1 MGSCTQAT
9 SAREHTSTTE
19 RTGTLQQRPCIF
31 QLLEQQQQQQQLL
44 KVMGLAE
51 LLNNNGA
58 IVIQDFSYKE
68 GANVAY
74 LVVSVARGHPTLSS

>member
-1 MGSCTQAT
+1 MLL
-9 SAREHTSTTE
+9 RNN
-19 RTGTLQQRPCIF
+19 PP
-31 QLLEQQQQQQQLL
+31 LLEQQQQLL

-74 LVVSVARGHPTLSS
+74 IVASVARGPPTLSS